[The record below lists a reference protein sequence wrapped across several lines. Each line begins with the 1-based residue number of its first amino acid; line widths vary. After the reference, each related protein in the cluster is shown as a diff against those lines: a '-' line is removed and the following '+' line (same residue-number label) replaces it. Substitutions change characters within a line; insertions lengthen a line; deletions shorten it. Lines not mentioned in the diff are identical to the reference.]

1 MKNET
6 TQTTQNY
13 ADCEKNAEN
22 FAIVRKMSL
31 FCEKFKH
38 MKKINL
44 LDKFA
49 MTNKFL
55 KGEISLVVDVA
66 IDADGKDSVERDGKY
81 WVFSDG
87 ERVHCRFSEGDSVAV
102 MMNYRDAGLDPKVF
116 GDTPGWSKKPCAN
129 EKYMPHKMVIEKV
142 RCIRAQDL
150 TEDEVLRAGVYKN
163 AGGNYMVG
171 GTLGGWTDDWRDM
184 FGRLFNRMF
193 KVLYRDNPWVIV
205 YDVTPVVGR
214 AE

>member
-1 MKNET
+1 
-6 TQTTQNY
+6 
-13 ADCEKNAEN
+13 
-22 FAIVRKMSL
+22 MSL
-31 FCEKFKH
+31 FCEKFKR

-55 KGEISLVVDVA
+55 KGEISLVVDMA

-116 GDTPGWSKKPCAN
+116 GETPGWSKKPCAN

-184 FGRLFNRMF
+184 FGQLFNRMF

-214 AE
+214 AQ